1 MRDHRISLF
10 VVGALVAG
18 ATAVAVGAAPAPVAA
33 LTTYVVNS
41 TLDEPWDGTPGV
53 CSSTPS
59 GQCTLRAA
67 FEAHAGV
74 LNDALVVDLT
84 TLPRGSTITTSSLL
98 TIPSFPGQ
106 PTELRGSPLPDRRVL
121 IQAASPDF
129 GVLRYDGSLD
139 SPLTIT
145 GVAVRGGHATDGGGL
160 WASGPVTLRNFEAS
174 QNLADGNGG
183 GIHVEGWTLDVFDSY
198 IFDNEATRGGGIDA
212 QTTTLNVVRTEVSDN
227 AAVSVGG
234 GIWVSPRVSSQPRI
248 SQSSLRRNITGSTG
262 AAISCET
269 CSSLVHILH
278 LDDVSIEGIGGDVI
292 STNGDV
298 QATNLTVSAIAGN
311 AIDAVTGV
319 LTHTTLTGDAA
330 ISGDYQVQSSVIDV
344 ECGTP
349 ITVPAGESVITGCA
363 TVGTGEVIGAPFTL
377 GLFAPIGGVRTG
389 SGNELPVAQL
399 IAPSN
404 GAPCRAPTDAR
415 GLARPASGCEHGAV
429 ESTEVG
435 PDLTLS
441 VTSNAD
447 THDAITG
454 DGICA
459 DALGGCTLR
468 AAVMEAEAFP
478 STDAIG
484 IAASGPITLAD
495 PPANGTYACSVDVD
509 ARCRDLDTTFLTVS
523 GADPLAPVEISGSE
537 RVFDTRGSTT
547 LENLDLV
554 GGAIE
559 GDGGV
564 VNAAVPS
571 GHALVI
577 RDSRLSGGDAL
588 NGGGLNI
595 EGDGDVS
602 LERVVVSDNA
612 ASATNGGG
620 INVEGAVRL
629 IATGLTVRDNSSP
642 AGIGG
647 GISIGSGTEAFIS
660 RSLVQGNDALE
671 GGGLA
676 CLCTDV
682 ELAELTISGNSADFA
697 SAIRYSVGPGTPP
710 EALRLTN
717 VSVLGN
723 TAQNDGGVVV
733 RTGTTGPASVT
744 LRMRHTTIAGNTT
757 VGGDVAGLQVDPNTG
772 TVVVAASVLT
782 ANTGGADC
790 NGDIVSEGAVFTASF
805 CTVTS
810 GPPVDTRDPQLDPIV
825 DVPVPTGGQPF
836 ALASVPV
843 ARPPLSS
850 PVVDATPCG
859 PPTVA
864 LDVLGTSRPRGAA
877 CDAGS
882 VEAIGIG
889 LRLFPSSAAPT
900 AAGAG
905 IALANLPP
913 SAVRPRTLSPGKLA
927 PTVDGQSVRASDLSD
942 SPLGSIPLGSIPLG
956 SIPLGSIPLGSIP
969 LGSIPV
975 DVEGG
980 WASILEDT
988 VLEDIPLQ
996 NVTFGEVVALDPP
1009 APGFAAIELGQ
1020 LDLSATPLGSIPLGS
1035 IAYATLPLGSI
1046 PLGSIT
1052 GLDWCAD
1059 IILPSLAEP
1068 KPTCGPNGDID
1079 PTSDDTTLLALSL
1092 HGVPLGSIPLGSIPL
1107 GSIPLGSIPL
1117 GSIPLGSIDLAAS
1130 PLGSIPLGSIPLGS
1144 IPLGSIPLGSIPLGS
1159 IPLGSIPLGSIPLGS
1174 IPLGS
1179 IPLGS
1184 IPLGSIPLGSIPLG
1198 SIPLGS
1204 IDLAASPLG
1213 SIPLG
1218 SIPLGSIP
1226 LGSIPLG
1233 SIPLGSIDSVVDC
1246 QAIDC
1251 ATATL
1256 GQAAARGA
1264 LRPDATLGSL
1274 GEYGRADLG
1283 DLAGVTE
1290 LANITLAELGVYG
1303 DTVLADLAGL
1313 FGDMVLE
1320 DLGAGVLA
1328 DLLGWD
1334 DFDAALEELTIAE
1347 LLALLSEDVLNGMTL
1362 GSLLQGVIGPGDY
1375 PWEALDL
1382 AAAADDL
1389 AGPGGAVTFVVE
1401 IQSVLESPSDYDV
1414 EITLPA
1420 GFRYVNDSL
1429 SYGGVVRSISVGE
1442 NRRTVTAVL
1451 GPRLGTSQITLEAL
1465 VPLDVGAAGR
1475 ARARLS
1481 TTDGATPFEVE
1492 ATGIDQVVAE
1502 AFEVNDA
1509 PDQATALAPDT
1520 LYLTHLA
1527 SDTDQDWFRVDVAQG
1542 ARLSV
1547 ILSNLDADFDA
1558 VLFGPTQPGLRK
1570 AAQGSVTPAADG
1582 GRSLLAQGVVPAVA
1596 PINDIDTTPPDGLGL
1611 VAVAAN
1617 RGTTDERIDT
1627 TPLEAGRYYVRIT
1640 GYQGASSSRPY
1651 ALRAT
1656 LTPPRFSGACPAV
1669 DRPAPTTVPTVD
1681 TTLPSG
1687 MTSLFVV
1694 DRARLATMY
1703 PVDGD
1708 STTFDSGDVLAALDA
1723 LTAAVNAPPDGQGDD
1738 PFGSELAGVLDLSE
1752 LGGVQAAYDGWDADP
1767 CNPAAAN
1774 GVVTAIGAAIDTVVD
1789 QHQSVS
1795 HVVIVGNDDQIPF
1808 ARVRDATVYSN
1819 EREYAMEV
1827 GDDQSPLTSALAL
1840 GYLLSDDPYADANPL
1855 LVGTRELFVPDLAV
1869 GRLVEQPEEIV
1880 TALGNYVTFEG
1891 ELDPTT
1897 ALSTGYDFLE
1907 DGADAVTSALTANG
1921 LSTQSLIT
1929 DTWTADD
1936 LDAALNQ
1943 APDVASVNAH
1953 FDHFRALPAE
1963 QDRTGRQD
1971 DLYTLGEFADDTA
1984 AGLEGAL
1991 LFSMG
1996 CHAGLSVSDVTV
2008 SGLRQADWAQTITG
2022 VGGVFAGNTG
2032 YGYGDDAVVGATE
2045 DLMRRFA
2052 TGLDGTLT
2060 IGQAMSQA
2068 KQQYIAATSVVT
2080 PFDEKVAA
2088 QVVVYGMPQLR
2099 IGDGSPEG
2107 PPNNPPPA
2115 LDPATGLDAADVHV
2129 EGVVDDQF
2137 ELETTDRGSYYS
2149 FEGDTLTVAD
2159 QPVQPRRVVD
2169 VTRTGR
2175 DLRGVL
2181 LTALEST
2188 DFDLDDPVYFTPAVD
2203 LGATA
2208 PEVSTSTTTFP
2219 TALQSVSRYTT
2230 PTGPRDQA
2238 VIIPGQFLG
2247 DPTDPT
2253 GGGTQRLFT
2262 SIDGKAY
2269 FAPVDGPAS
2278 TDTVAPTIARS
2289 VAVLDGSGQ
2298 LSFRVEVSDESEI
2311 RRVTV
2316 LYTDAEDPGEWIE
2329 VPLDPL
2335 GGSTYGAD
2343 LTVAG
2348 IDEIDFFTQ
2357 AVDAGANVAR
2367 SSNKG
2372 EYFRSVE
2379 LGPPTITASGP
2390 LGPAG
2395 WFTGPVTVDVTPFV
2409 PGGDVAVTVNGET
2422 AAHPLTLAS
2431 DGAYDVVAT
2440 TPGGPAATEVLR
2452 IDTAAPTVEARPD
2465 PVTPSSVPVEVSL
2478 LGIDSGSGVA
2488 SITYWT
2494 TGAEERAAVTVPG
2507 ASAAVL
2513 VTTPGVTTVSTV
2525 AVDNLGNESAQIDTV
2540 VEIVAASDTEPPV
2553 VTCGEL
2559 PTGWNAADV
2568 VIECDAVDPDG
2579 GLADPT
2585 QASFSLTTAVPDG
2598 TATDQ
2603 AFTGSVDVC
2612 DVDGNC
2618 TTVGPFGPLSVDK
2631 ADPALDVRF
2640 PLAGGTVLLRDNVL
2654 GDVACTDAG
2663 SGVASCTIGAIDTSS
2678 IGSKSVTATAT
2689 DRVGNT
2695 ATVTVPYRV
2704 TFLWSGFYLLVDPP
2718 DVNVSIRGLTIPI
2731 TFNLFDARG
2740 RRVRDIQA
2748 ISSISYAKRT
2758 TCGAPGLG
2766 PRTVVSTP
2774 SQPNGLV
2781 DAILLWAFPW
2791 KTPKQAGCYQLRVD
2805 LADGTSHSVEFRL
2818 L

>member
-1 MRDHRISLF
+1 MREHRISLF
-10 VVGALVAG
+10 VIGALVA
-18 ATAVAVGAAPAPVAA
+18 AVAAVPPPAPVAA

-67 FEAHAGV
+67 LEAHAGV
-74 LNDALVVDLT
+74 NDDLLVDLS
-84 TLPRGSTITTSSLL
+84 TLPRGSTITTGSLL
-98 TIPSFPGQ
+98 TIPAFPGQ
-106 PTELRGSPLPDRRVL
+106 SVELRGSPLPDRRVL
-121 IQAASPDF
+121 IQAASPTF
-129 GVLRYDGSLD
+129 GVLRYDGLLD
-139 SPLTIT
+139 SPLAIT
-145 GVAVRGGHATDGGGL
+145 GVAVRGGRATDGAGL

-174 QNLADGNGG
+174 ENFADGGNGG
-183 GIHVEGWTLDVFDSY
+183 GIHVEGWTLDIFDSH

-212 QTTTLNVVRTEVSDN
+212 VTTTLNVVRTEVSDN

-234 GIWVSPRVSSQPRI
+234 GIWVAPRVTSQPQI
-248 SQSSLRRNITGSTG
+248 SQSSLRRNISGSTG
-262 AAISCET
+262 GAISCET
-269 CSSLVHILH
+269 CGPDVHFLH
-278 LDDVSIEGIGGDVI
+278 LDDVSIEGIGGDVV
-292 STNGDV
+292 STTGDV
-298 QATNLTVSAIAGN
+298 VATNVTVSAIAGN
-311 AIDAVTGV
+311 AIDAVTGD
-319 LTHTTLTGDAA
+319 LTHTTITGDAA
-330 ISGDYQVQSSVIDV
+330 LTGEYVARSSVIDV
-344 ECGTP
+344 ECSTP
-349 ITVPAGESVITGCA
+349 ITVPAGESVITDCA
-363 TVGTGEVIGAPFTL
+363 TAGTGEVIGSPFTL

-459 DALGGCTLR
+459 DALGDCTLR

-478 STDAIG
+478 STDAVG
-484 IAASGPITLAD
+484 LAAPGPITLAA
-495 PPANGTYACSVDVD
+495 PPPNGTYACGVDVD
-509 ARCRDLDTTFLTVS
+509 ARCGDLDTTFLTVS
-523 GADPLAPVEISGSE
+523 GADPLAPVEIRSSD

-571 GHALVI
+571 GHTLVI

-595 EGDGDVS
+595 DGEGEVF
-602 LERVVVSDNA
+602 LERVVVSANA
-612 ASATNGGG
+612 ASQTNGGG
-620 INVEGAVRL
+620 INVEGSLRL
-629 IATGLTVRDNSSP
+629 IATGLTVRDNSAP

-682 ELAELTISGNSADFA
+682 ELAQLTISGNSADFA

-744 LRMRHTTIAGNTT
+744 LRMRHTTIAGNST
-757 VGGDVAGLQVDPNTG
+757 VGGDIAGLLVEPNTG
-772 TVVVAASVLT
+772 TVVVAGSVLT
-782 ANTGGADC
+782 ASTNGADC
-790 NGDIVSEGAVFTASF
+790 NGDIVTETAVFTSS

-810 GPPVDTRDPQLDPIV
+810 GPPVDTRDPGLEPIV
-825 DVPVPTGGQPF
+825 DVPVPSGGQPF
-836 ALASVPV
+836 ALSSIPV

-864 LDVLGTSRPRGAA
+864 LDVLGTTRPRGAA

-905 IALANLPP
+905 IALADLPP
-913 SAVRPRTLSPGKLA
+913 SAVRPRTTSTGTLA
-927 PTVDGQSVRASDLSD
+927 PTVDGQSVRNTDLRE

-969 LGSIPV
+969 LGSIPL

-980 WASILEDT
+980 WASVLEDT
-988 VLEDIPLQ
+988 VLEDVPLQ
-996 NVTFGEVVALDPP
+996 NVTLGEVVALDPP

-1035 IAYATLPLGSI
+1035 IAYATVPLGSI
-1046 PLGSIT
+1046 PLGSI

-1059 IILPSLAEP
+1059 VILPNLAEP

-1079 PTSDDTTLLALSL
+1079 PNDEDTTLLALSL

-1107 GSIPLGSIPL
+1107 GSIDLSGAPLGSIPL
-1117 GSIPLGSIDLAAS
+1117 DSIDLAAS

-1204 IDLAASPLG
+1204 IPLGSIPLG

-1233 SIPLGSIDSVVDC
+1233 SIPLGSIDAVVDC

-1256 GQAAARGA
+1256 GEAAARGA
-1264 LRPDATLGSL
+1264 IRPDATLAAL
-1274 GEYGRADLG
+1274 GEYGDADLG
-1283 DLAGVTE
+1283 DLAGVSE
-1290 LANITLAELGVYG
+1290 LDNITLAELGVYG
-1303 DTVLADLAGL
+1303 DAVLADLTGL
-1313 FGDMVLE
+1313 FGDTTIE
-1320 DLGAGVLA
+1320 ELGAGVLA
-1328 DLLGWD
+1328 DLRGWD

-1347 LLALLSEDVLNGMTL
+1347 LLALLPQDVLDGMTL
-1362 GSLLQGVIGPGDY
+1362 GSLLQGVIEPGDY
-1375 PWEALDL
+1375 PWEDLDL

-1389 AGPGGAVTFVVE
+1389 AGTGGVVTFVIEV
-1401 IQSVLESPSDYDV
+1401 QSVLQNPSDYDV

-1429 SYGGVVRSISVGE
+1429 TYDGVVRSTSVGTD
-1442 NRRTVTAVL
+1442 RGSVTAVL
-1451 GPRLGTSQITLEAL
+1451 GPRLGTSQITVEAL
-1465 VPLDVGAAGR
+1465 VPLDVGTAGR

-1492 ATGIDQVVAE
+1492 ATGIDQVVSE
-1502 AFEVNDA
+1502 AFEVNDT
-1509 PDQATALAPDT
+1509 PDQATPLAPDT
-1520 LYLTHLA
+1520 LYLTHLTSQA
-1527 SDTDQDWFRVDVAQG
+1527 DQDWFSIDVAQG
-1542 ARLSV
+1542 GRLAL

-1558 VLFGPTQPGLRK
+1558 VLFGPTQPMLRK
-1570 AAQGSVTPAADG
+1570 AAQGSVTPATDG

-1596 PINDIDTTPPDGLGL
+1596 PIDDIDTTPPSGLAL
-1611 VAVAAN
+1611 VAVATN

-1627 TPLEAGRYYVRIT
+1627 TPLDAGRYYVRVT

-1669 DRPAPTTVPTVD
+1669 ERPAPATVPDLD
-1681 TTLPSG
+1681 TTLPTG

-1694 DRARLATMY
+1694 DRTRLATVY
-1703 PVDGD
+1703 PVDD
-1708 STTFDSGDVLAALDA
+1708 DPTTFDSGDVLAALDE
-1723 LTAAVNAPPDGQGDD
+1723 LTAAVNAPPDTQGDD
-1738 PFGSELAGVLDLSE
+1738 PFGTERAGVLDLSE
-1752 LGGVQAAYDGWDADP
+1752 LGGVQAAYDAWDADP
-1767 CNPAAAN
+1767 CNPAVAN
-1774 GVVTAIGAAIDTVVD
+1774 GVVTAVGAAIDTVVG
-1789 QHQSVS
+1789 QHQTVS

-1819 EREYAMEV
+1819 EREYAIEV
-1827 GDDQSPLTSALAL
+1827 GDDQSPLTAALAL

-1880 TALGNYVTFEG
+1880 TALRNYVTFEG
-1891 ELDPTT
+1891 QLDRNT
-1897 ALSTGYDFLE
+1897 ALSTGYDFLA
-1907 DGADAVTSALTANG
+1907 DGADAVTSALAANG
-1921 LSTQSLIT
+1921 ISTQSLIG
-1929 DTWTADD
+1929 DTWTDDD

-1971 DLYTLGEFADDTA
+1971 DLYTLGELADDTA
-1984 AGLEGAL
+1984 AGLEGTV

-2060 IGQAMSQA
+2060 IGQAMAQA

-2088 QVVVYGMPQLR
+2088 QVVVYGLPQLR
-2099 IGDGSPEG
+2099 LGDGSPQG
-2107 PPNNPPPA
+2107 PPDNPPPA
-2115 LDPATGLDAADVHV
+2115 LDPATGLDAAALHV
-2129 EGVVDDQF
+2129 AGVVGDQF
-2137 ELETTDRGSYYS
+2137 ELETTDRGFYYS

-2159 QPVQPRRVVD
+2159 QPVQPRHVVD
-2169 VTRTGR
+2169 VTRAGR
-2175 DLRGVL
+2175 ELRGVL

-2188 DFDLDDPVYFTPAVD
+2188 DVDLDDPVYFTPAVD

-2208 PEVSTSTTTFP
+2208 PEVSTGTTTFP
-2219 TALQSVSRYTT
+2219 TALQSVSRYTS

-2262 SIDGKAY
+2262 SLDGKAY
-2269 FAPVDGPAS
+2269 FAPLDGPAS
-2278 TDTVAPTIARS
+2278 ADTVAPHIARS

-2311 RRVTV
+2311 RLVTA
-2316 LYTDAEDPGEWIE
+2316 LYTDAENPGTWVE
-2329 VPLDPL
+2329 VPLAPL
-2335 GGSTYGAD
+2335 GGNTYGAD

-2348 IDEIDFFTQ
+2348 IDELDFFAQ
-2357 AVDAGANVAR
+2357 AVDAGGNVAR

-2395 WFTGPVTVDVTPFV
+2395 WFTGPVTIDVTPFV
-2409 PGGDVAVTVNGET
+2409 PGGDVIVTVNGEP
-2422 AAHPLTLAS
+2422 AAQPLTLSA
-2431 DGAYDVVAT
+2431 DGAFDVVAT
-2440 TPGGPAATEVLR
+2440 TPGGPAAKEVVR
-2452 IDTAAPTVEARPD
+2452 IDAAAPTVEARRAPLES
-2465 PVTPSSVPVEVSL
+2465 PSSRPVEISL
-2478 LGIDSGSGVA
+2478 LGVDAGSGVA

-2494 TGAEERAAVTVPG
+2494 AGAEEQDPVTVPG
-2507 ASAAVL
+2507 ASVAVR
-2513 VTTPGVTTVSTV
+2513 VTTPGVTTVSAV
-2525 AVDNLGNESAQIDTV
+2525 AVDRLGNESAQVDTV
-2540 VEIVAASDTEPPV
+2540 VEIVSASDTEPPV
-2553 VTCGEL
+2553 VTCGE
-2559 PTGWNAADV
+2559 PPSGWHAADV
-2568 VIECDAVDPDG
+2568 VIDCAAVDHDG

-2598 TATDQ
+2598 TATAE
-2603 AFTGSVDVC
+2603 AFTDSAEVC

-2618 TTVGPFGPLSVDK
+2618 TTVGPFGPVSVDK
-2631 ADPALDVRF
+2631 ADPVIDVRF
-2640 PLAGGTVLLRDNVL
+2640 PAPGGSVLLRDDVV

-2663 SGVASCTIGAIDTSS
+2663 SGVSRCTIGAIDTATV
-2678 IGSKSVTATAT
+2678 GPKSVTATAA
-2689 DRVGNT
+2689 DAVGNT
-2695 ATVTVPYRV
+2695 TTVTVSYRV
-2704 TFLWSGFYLLVDPP
+2704 TYQWSGFASPVVDPP
-2718 DVNVSIRGLTIPI
+2718 EENRGKAGRTYPLKFALYDATGALVRGLQNI
-2731 TFNLFDARG
+2731 TS
-2740 RRVRDIQA
+2740 IQFV
-2748 ISSISYAKRT
+2748 SD
-2758 TCGAPGLG
+2758 TCGPVPSEPAVLISVDESAGLKETDSG
-2766 PRTVVSTP
+2766 F
-2774 SQPNGLV
+2774 QYN
-2781 DAILLWAFPW
+2781 W
-2791 KTPKQAGCYQLRVD
+2791 KTPKKPGCYQIRIN
-2805 LADGTSHSVEFRL
+2805 LADGTTNVADFRL
-2818 L
+2818 T